1 MILYHPAGELHAQ
14 SFDKTAVD
22 LFRIELDPARLRYAS
37 HPDLSM
43 DGRDFRG
50 GLPVGLAFKLYQE
63 FREPDAVSH
72 LAIEG
77 LGLELIAAL
86 ARDSQRRETRS
97 RQPQRW
103 LSQAHELIK
112 SHFLEKLVLGNIA
125 QTVGVHP
132 VTLAREFRRHYECT
146 PGDMVRRERIDFAC
160 RQLRNPKES
169 IAEVAISAGFCDQ
182 SHFAKTFKKLI
193 GITPAEYRAN
203 YRLH

>member
-86 ARDSQRRETRS
+86 ARDSQRRENTS

-146 PGDMVRRERIDFAC
+146 AGDMVRRERISFAC
-160 RQLRNPKES
+160 RQLRNPEES

-203 YRLH
+203 YHLH